1 MLVCRRCMVH
11 ISTQVR
17 IQASR
22 MDVARVQ
29 MGVAGVAMG
38 VVEIDG
44 GAKGM
49 EGHVVQK
56 RP

>member
-29 MGVAGVAMG
+29 MGVAGAGMG

-49 EGHVVQK
+49 EGRVQK

>member
-22 MDVARVQ
+22 MDVAEMG
-29 MGVAGVAMG
+29 MGVAEMGMG
-38 VVEIDG
+38 VVEIGG

-49 EGHVVQK
+49 EGRVVQK
-56 RP
+56 WP

>member
-11 ISTQVR
+11 ISTQGR

-22 MDVARVQ
+22 MDVAE
-29 MGVAGVAMG
+29 MGMG
-38 VVEIDG
+38 VVGIGG
-44 GAKGM
+44 GAKGK
-49 EGHVVQK
+49 EGRVVQK